1 MNIPRH
7 PCIPDNDDY
16 TEGIARMKNNAKKSA
31 LESHSKCIER
41 CFVKTASN
49 IMTCRLP
56 FMKNDGNCA
65 FFVCSFSCQ
74 HAKAGLSH

>member
-1 MNIPRH
+1 
-7 PCIPDNDDY
+7 
-16 TEGIARMKNNAKKSA
+16 MKNNAKKST

-65 FFVCSFSCQ
+65 YFCMFIFLPTCQ
-74 HAKAGLSH
+74 AGLSH